1 MKVFTK
7 NILSGLHFQWNPYI
21 GKLVRTVAGHMV
33 DLILDL
39 R

>member
-7 NILSGLHFQWNPYI
+7 NVLRRLHFQWNPNI
-21 GKLVRTVAGHMV
+21 GKLVRTVAGHME